1 MRDYLEL
8 FATFSKLG
16 LFTFGGCYAMLP
28 LLESEIVEK
37 KKWATYDEITNYYA
51 VGQCTPGIIAVN
63 VSTFIGYYQK
73 GVLGALVSTFG
84 FVFPSLI
91 IIIVIAAFIQNFA
104 SLAIVQHALAG
115 LRVGVCVLV
124 LTSVYKL
131 IKNGVKDGFGVA
143 MFIFAFVLS
152 LFTNISV
159 VFITLGA
166 GLLGF
171 LKYKLGGKKA

>member
-1 MRDYLEL
+1 M
-8 FATFSKLG
+8 
-16 LFTFGGCYAMLP
+16 
-28 LLESEIVEK
+28 
-37 KKWATYDEITNYYA
+37 
-51 VGQCTPGIIAVN
+51 
-63 VSTFIGYYQK
+63 
-73 GVLGALVSTFG
+73 
-84 FVFPSLI
+84 
-91 IIIVIAAFIQNFA
+91 IAAFIQNFA

>member
-16 LFTFGGCYAMLP
+16 LFTFGGGYAMLP

-84 FVFPSLI
+84 FVFPSLVI
-91 IIIVIAAFIQNFA
+91 IIIIAAFIQNFG
-104 SLAIVQHALAG
+104 I
-115 LRVGVCVLV
+115 
-124 LTSVYKL
+124 
-131 IKNGVKDGFGVA
+131 
-143 MFIFAFVLS
+143 
-152 LFTNISV
+152 
-159 VFITLGA
+159 
-166 GLLGF
+166 
-171 LKYKLGGKKA
+171 

>member
-1 MRDYLEL
+1 M
-8 FATFSKLG
+8 
-16 LFTFGGCYAMLP
+16 
-28 LLESEIVEK
+28 
-37 KKWATYDEITNYYA
+37 
-51 VGQCTPGIIAVN
+51 GQCTPGIIAVN

-73 GVLGALVSTFG
+73 GVLGALVSTSASSSVADHHHRDRG
-84 FVFPSLI
+84 I
-91 IIIVIAAFIQNFA
+91 HQNFA

>member
-16 LFTFGGCYAMLP
+16 LFTFGGGYAMLP

-63 VSTFIGYYQK
+63 V
-73 GVLGALVSTFG
+73 LGALVSTFG
-84 FVFPSLI
+84 FVFPSLVI
-91 IIIVIAAFIQNFA
+91 IIIIAAFIQNFA

-166 GLLGF
+166 GLFGF